1 MSKLTQDPH
10 KNAQQQLSAVAKLL
24 RTNYTNTEAFDQAIK
39 ALLEPDR
46 VLETKLEITLDSGKK
61 QQFQAYRSQ
70 HNNARGPYKGGIRFH
85 QGVTLSE
92 VKALSTWMTW
102 KCAVTGTPY
111 GGGKGGIVVDPRTL
125 SQNELERL
133 SRAYAR
139 FIADSIGA
147 WVDVPA
153 PDVNTNGQIMAW
165 MVDEYQKI
173 QAEKYPVR
181 VGAQTN
187 PLATFT
193 GKPLELGGS
202 EGREEAT
209 GLAGVFVLEKL
220 VEKLGFTRKQDV
232 TVAIQG
238 FGNVGYWFA
247 YHADRLG
254 YKVVAVSDSKGGVYV
269 ESGLDPAQTLQCKRD
284 QGSVGICRCTH
295 DSCSTLHG
303 KAITNQELLEL
314 PVTVL
319 VPAALENVI
328 TADNADKIQAT
339 AVLEM
344 ANGPVTPEADQILAQ
359 RKIIL
364 VPDVL
369 ANAGGVTTSYFE
381 WVQNLQGYA
390 WTKEEVISKLKPLM
404 EQSFAAMWEQK
415 ERHGVDGRTA
425 TYLSAVK
432 RVIDA
437 MLLRGTQK

>member
-1 MSKLTQDPH
+1 MSKTIAQDPH
-10 KNAQQQLSAVAKLL
+10 KNAQQQLKSVATLL
-24 RTNYTNTEAFDQAIK
+24 RKQYKEQTKFDQVIER
-39 ALLEPDR
+39 LMEPDR
-46 VLETKLEITLDSGKK
+46 VLETKLEIVMDSGKK

-102 KCAVTGTPY
+102 KCAVTGIPY
-111 GGGKGGIVVDPRTL
+111 GGGKGGIVVDPRSL

-133 SRAYAR
+133 SRAYTR
-139 FIADSIGA
+139 FIADAIGA

-173 QAEKYPVR
+173 QTEQYPAR

-269 ESGLDPAQTLQCKRD
+269 ESGLDPAQTLACKRE
-284 QGSVGICRCTH
+284 QGSVGVCHCTH
-295 DSCSTLHG
+295 ESCSTIHG

-328 TADNADKIQAT
+328 TAENAKAIKAT

-344 ANGPVTPEADQILAQ
+344 ANGPVTPEADLLLAKQ
-359 RKIIL
+359 GIVL

-381 WVQNLQGYA
+381 WVQNLQGYS
-390 WTKEEVISKLKPLM
+390 WTKTEVIEKLKPLM

-415 ERHGVDGRTA
+415 ERHHVDGRTA

-437 MLLRGTQK
+437 QLLRGGQ